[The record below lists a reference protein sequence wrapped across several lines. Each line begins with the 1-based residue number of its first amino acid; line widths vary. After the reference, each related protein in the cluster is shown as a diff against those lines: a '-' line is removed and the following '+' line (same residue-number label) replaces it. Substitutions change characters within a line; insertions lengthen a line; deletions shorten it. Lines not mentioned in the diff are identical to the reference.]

1 MKAVA
6 YYRVSTDEQAESGAG
21 LAAQHDACRA
31 YCGRLG
37 IPMAEADADDG
48 VSGAAPVDRRPG
60 LLDAL
65 GLLEKGDVLLVSK
78 RDRLARER
86 RVIVMIEA
94 AVERIGCRVVSAAG
108 EGTQDDDPAS
118 ILMRII
124 LDGVAEYE
132 RLIIKARTKAALRA
146 KQRRGQRTGK
156 VPLGFDLADDG
167 QRSKEG
173 RPIALVANA
182 GEQETIATIRAL
194 RSGGRT
200 FRAIAAELDRLGIP
214 TKEGRAAWHH
224 SSVARILNRTA

>member
-1 MKAVA
+1 MKAVP

-21 LAAQHDACRA
+21 LAAQLDACTA
-31 YCGRLG
+31 YCHRLG
-37 IPMAEADADDG
+37 ITLVETRPDDI
-48 VSGAAPVDRRPG
+48 SGAVPLDKRPG

-65 GLLEKGDVLLVSK
+65 GLLERGDILLVAK

-94 AVERIGCRVVSAAG
+94 AVERLGCRVVSTAG
-108 EGTQDDDPAS
+108 EGTEDDDPAS

-146 KQRRGQRTGK
+146 KQERGQRTGS
-156 VPLGFDLADDG
+156 VPMGFDLADDG

-173 RPIALVANA
+173 HPIALVANA
-182 GEQETIATIRAL
+182 GEQGTVARIKAL
-194 RSGGRT
+194 HSEGRT
-200 FRAIAAELDRLGIP
+200 YRAIATELDRLGIP
-214 TKEGRAAWHH
+214 TKQGGAGWHH
-224 SSVARILNRTA
+224 SSVQRIINRSA